1 MIKYIYVK
9 PELEIVATNVK
20 LLDTMPKDSKTYE
33 EDPILGKET
42 QWMEESKDD
51 DLIHQRN
58 LWDE

>member
-1 MIKYIYVK
+1 MKKYIYVK

-20 LLDTMPKDSKTYE
+20 LLDTMPKDSKTY
-33 EDPILGKET
+33 DDDILGKET
-42 QWMEESKDD
+42 QWMDESKDD